1 MMAIRSEVF
10 VSSVEE
16 IDVSVDIENRDTWL
30 CYGWNYLGSIL
41 AGKAAQYLRWRLEMV
56 PGIGGRFR
64 CFGLD

>member
-30 CYGWNYLGSIL
+30 CYGWNYLGFIL